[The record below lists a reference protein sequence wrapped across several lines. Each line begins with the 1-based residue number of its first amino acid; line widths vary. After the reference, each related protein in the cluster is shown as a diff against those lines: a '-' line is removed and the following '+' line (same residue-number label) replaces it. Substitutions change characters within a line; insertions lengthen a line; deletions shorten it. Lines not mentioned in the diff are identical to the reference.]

1 MKVRQIMTAEPVRMH
16 EGATVSEAARAMRD
30 ANIGALL
37 VERDG
42 QVSGIV
48 TDRDL
53 VVRALADGPAGA
65 NRRLKDVCTASVLSV
80 GPDDDTDAV
89 IALMR
94 QQKIRR
100 VPVLDGGRDAI
111 GILSLGDLAIQRD
124 AESVLGQISA
134 APPTH

>member
-1 MKVRQIMTAEPVRMH
+1 MKVRQVMTAEPVRMH

-30 ANIGALL
+30 ANIGAVL

-42 QVSGIV
+42 HVSGIV

-94 QQKIRR
+94 QKKIRR

-111 GILSLGDLAIQRD
+111 GILSLGDMAIQRD

>member
-16 EGATVSEAARAMRD
+16 EGATVAEAARAMRD
-30 ANIGALL
+30 ANIGAVL

-65 NRRLKDVCTASVLSV
+65 SRRLKDVCTASVLSV

-89 IALMR
+89 VALMR

-111 GILSLGDLAIQRD
+111 GILSLGDMAIHRD